1 MSEKTKRILAFIA
14 LAFMGVFTV
23 SFVVFLVTRGNISA
37 FITLFSGVIG
47 IGLFFVIKTFSK
59 KEKTSDDGS
68 EDPGGKNATADT
80 DGAETVNTDKPEEN
94 DES

>member
-14 LAFMGVFTV
+14 LAFMGIFTV

-59 KEKTSDDGS
+59 KGETSDDES
-68 EDPGGKNATADT
+68 ENSGGENDADET
-80 DGAETVNTDKPEEN
+80 NGAEAVNTDKPEEN